1 MSPKFQ
7 VNKIDVFVDS
17 FWECEDDL
25 SLGGR
30 QSLRLLFL
38 GDQNCLFI
46 VAKVSVFK

>member
-30 QSLRLLFL
+30 QSLRLLFFGGSKL
-38 GDQNCLFI
+38 TVYCSKSI
-46 VAKVSVFK
+46 SI